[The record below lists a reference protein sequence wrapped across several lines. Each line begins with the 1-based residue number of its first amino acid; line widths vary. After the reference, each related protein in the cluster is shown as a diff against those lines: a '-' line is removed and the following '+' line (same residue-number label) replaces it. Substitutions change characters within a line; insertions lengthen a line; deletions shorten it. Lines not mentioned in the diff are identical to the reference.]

1 MSHCNIT
8 MRDRFSQDEARL
20 ERIAIL
26 EIKNKRLET
35 LLEEAEANLRSI
47 FDRVKS
53 GEDVYL
59 CYPDGSTIHIVA
71 RPDRGEAA

>member
-8 MRDRFSQDEARL
+8 MRDRFSVDEQHL

-26 EIKNKRLET
+26 EIKNKRLEI
-35 LLEEAEANLRSI
+35 LLEEAEKNLRSI

-53 GEDVYL
+53 GEEVYL
-59 CYPDGSTIHIVA
+59 CYPDGSKIHLVA
-71 RPDRGEAA
+71 KAEAAE

>member
-26 EIKNKRLET
+26 EIKNKRLEV
-35 LLEEAEANLRSI
+35 LLEEAENNLKSI
-47 FDRVKS
+47 FSRVKA

-71 RPDRGEAA
+71 LEETE